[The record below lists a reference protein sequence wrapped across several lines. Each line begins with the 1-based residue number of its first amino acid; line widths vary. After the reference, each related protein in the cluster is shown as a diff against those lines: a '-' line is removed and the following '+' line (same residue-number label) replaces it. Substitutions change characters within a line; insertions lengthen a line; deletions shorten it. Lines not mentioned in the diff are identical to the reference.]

1 MKDDM
6 KFLRK
11 LATSQHDHACKN
23 YTLMVQKKV
32 GSIFYLY
39 EELRTRVV

>member
-6 KFLRK
+6 KFQRK

-23 YTLMVQKKV
+23 YNYVN
-32 GSIFYLY
+32 GSEKGGVHI
-39 EELRTRVV
+39 